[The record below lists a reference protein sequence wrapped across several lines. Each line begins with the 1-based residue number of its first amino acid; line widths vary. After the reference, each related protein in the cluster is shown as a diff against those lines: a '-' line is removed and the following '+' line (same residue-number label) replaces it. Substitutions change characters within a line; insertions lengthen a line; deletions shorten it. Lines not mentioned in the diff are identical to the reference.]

1 MDTEPITETEYFS
14 YLKEELFTRIVFMC
28 IRLVFQCIRLCY
40 IGCIQTILR
49 DQLIGKD
56 LLPNNR
62 YIETEIDLVNAT
74 INYIHYLE
82 DLL

>member
-14 YLKEELFTRIVFMC
+14 YLKEELFTRICMRNIC
-28 IRLVFQCIRLCY
+28 FQSVKLKYY
-40 IGCIQTILR
+40 IGCIQVILR
-49 DQLIGKD
+49 EQLIEKD

>member
-14 YLKEELFTRIVFMC
+14 YLKEELFTRSFMRNIC
-28 IRLVFQCIRLCY
+28 FQSVKFQYY
-40 IGCIQTILR
+40 IGCIQVILR
-49 DQLIGKD
+49 DQLIEKD